1 MKFNQKVI
9 LKNGKEALLR
19 NGTAADGQAVFEVFN
34 LTHEETDFLLS
45 YSDENSYNAEE
56 EAAFLD
62 EKTKSENE
70 IEMVALVDGK
80 IVGLAGIEKVG
91 AKYKLRHRAELGISI
106 AKDYWG
112 LGLGKALI
120 SACIQC
126 AKEAGY
132 SQLELDVV
140 ADNERAIAL
149 YKSFGFIEYG
159 RNPKGFNS
167 RFSGFQELVYMRLEL
182 K

>member
-1 MKFNQKVI
+1 MKYNQKII

-45 YSDENSYNAEE
+45 YADENSYDAEQ

-62 EKTKSENE
+62 EKTKSDNE
-70 IEMVALVDGK
+70 IEIVALVDGK

-91 AKYKLRHRAELGISI
+91 TKYKLRHRAEFGISI
-106 AKDYWG
+106 LKEYWG
-112 LGLGKALI
+112 LGLGKALT

-126 AKEAGY
+126 AKDAGY
-132 SQLELDVV
+132 IQLELDVV
-140 ADNERAIAL
+140 ANNDRAIAM
-149 YKSFGFIEYG
+149 YKSLGFTEYG

-182 K
+182 